1 MGGVGEVGGGGGGGG
16 GEAWRC
22 GRGLASVDL
31 WEGGGGGEGN
41 TAVVLDA
48 HGDGGFAV
56 GRGDVRGVGGVYVDE
71 LVGGGVVGGAGGDA
85 EEVFVC
91 HGRLDIVKV
100 IYGEGS
106 KVA

>member
-1 MGGVGEVGGGGGGGG
+1 MGGRPGGAEG
-16 GEAWRC
+16 
-22 GRGLASVDL
+22 GLASVDL
-31 WEGGGGGEGN
+31 WEGGGGGEGI

-91 HGRLDIVKV
+91 HGRLDILKV